1 MRRYSKQKQIERE
14 EILKRFYGFSQGHA
28 VYAIVHR
35 NIHGKIPIYVGES
48 KNPKKRF
55 KQHLAVMFGGREG
68 QGPLA
73 RKLQK
78 ILRKSEIIEFHH
90 LENVKNIAQALAKEA
105 SWAQA
110 LKKSGFEL
118 ANTWA
123 EHHSNVKFIS
133 KKRLMSRMRLS
144 EVEYLDVHVV
154 LDCPKCHTDITITK
168 TDLVKSDIRDI
179 TILELDRTIVCE
191 MCQCQMNL
199 DIDCHPKLEQLL
211 KIDPFTCDVEG
222 FKLALGIL

>member
-1 MRRYSKQKQIERE
+1 MRRYSKQVQIERE

-35 NIHGKIPIYVGES
+35 NRHGRIPIYVGES
-48 KNPKKRF
+48 RNPKRRF
-55 KQHLAVMFGGREG
+55 KQHLAVMFGGRDG
-68 QGPLA
+68 QGSLA
-73 RKLQK
+73 RKLRN
-78 ILRKSEIIEFHH
+78 ILRQSEIIEFHH
-90 LENVKNIAQALAKEA
+90 LENVQNIAQALAKEA

-123 EHHSNVKFIS
+123 EHHSNMKFVS

-144 EVEYLDVHVV
+144 ELENLDVYVV
-154 LDCPKCHTDITITK
+154 LDCPSCHTAITITQ

-179 TILELDRTIVCE
+179 TILELDGTILCE
-191 MCQCQMNL
+191 MCQCQMSV
-199 DIDCHPKLEQLL
+199 DIKCHPKSEQLL
-211 KIDPFTCDVEG
+211 KIDTFICDVEG